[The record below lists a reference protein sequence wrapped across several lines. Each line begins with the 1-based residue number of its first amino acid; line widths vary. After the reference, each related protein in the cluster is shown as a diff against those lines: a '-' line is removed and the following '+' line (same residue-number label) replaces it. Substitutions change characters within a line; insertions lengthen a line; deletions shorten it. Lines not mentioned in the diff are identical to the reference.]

1 MSYFKN
7 FPVVPYRFGDE
18 AEFNLHQ
25 ALTTYAD
32 IVDDV
37 KDNIAFYN
45 IITIQDERPD
55 QLSQLLYGDHSFYWT
70 FYILND
76 HIRRSGWALS
86 DVELEK
92 KVKER
97 FPNTVLVS
105 RSNININS
113 EGALHFNRGQTIT
126 GVTSGETATIIDKN
140 ADLGQIYVS
149 GTKNFSNGELILD
162 PNGNAITLY
171 SSSEEYNAAIYYT
184 TDSDERADFD
194 PSVGPGVLLREVT
207 VMDKMIEE
215 NNKLRDLR
223 IIKPG
228 SINQVIDAWNL
239 AMENG

>member
-1 MSYFKN
+1 MAYFKN

-18 AEFNLHQ
+18 ADYNLLQ
-25 ALTTYAD
+25 VLNTYVD

-55 QLSQLLYGDHSFYWT
+55 QLSQLLYGDHRFYWT
-70 FYILND
+70 FYLLND
-76 HIRRSGWALS
+76 HIRRSGWPLS
-86 DVELEK
+86 DIELELK
-92 KVKER
+92 IKER

-105 RSNININS
+105 RDNINVNGS
-113 EGALHFNRGQTIT
+113 GELQFVRGQVIT

-140 ADLGQIYVS
+140 SDLGQIHVS
-149 GTKNFSNGELILD
+149 GTKSFRNNELLVD
-162 PNGNAITLY
+162 PNGNTITLF

-184 TDSDERADFD
+184 TDSSERTDYD
-194 PSVGPGVLLREVT
+194 PSVGPGALLTEVT
-207 VMDKMIEE
+207 LMDKMVEE